1 MNTQFPHFWIINKSV
16 ILCKTE
22 RGFLCV
28 FKNQRWALNTCW
40 DWVWS
45 MKLHLKGLHLTPWND
60 WELGRRSVPWLFAE
74 TFMRGFRQK
83 WQGQTPLQQL
93 GALNRSGLLWRDPCP
108 DCWLRGQK
116 GKRSKNTHIFHTLTE
131 RASGKMSFVFYGIF
145 YWGCEWK
152 RMNLSDGEQVQ
163 FSFFRIATKTLQ
175 KKCSLS
181 QIINLYRSYT

>member
-1 MNTQFPHFWIINKSV
+1 MSTQFAHFWIINKSF

-28 FKNQRWALNTCW
+28 FENQLWALNTCW

-74 TFMRGFRQK
+74 TFTRGFRQK

-93 GALNRSGLLWRDPCP
+93 GALNRSGLLWRHPCP

-116 GKRSKNTHIFHTLTE
+116 GQSSKNTHIFHALTE
-131 RASGKMSFVFYGIF
+131 HASGKMSFVCYGIF
-145 YWGCEWK
+145 YWGCEWE
-152 RMNLSDGEQVQ
+152 RMNLSDGEQVW
-163 FSFFRIATKTLQ
+163 FSFFGISTRTSQ
-175 KKCSLS
+175 KKYSLS
-181 QIINLYRSYT
+181 QNIHL